1 LYKRGRPERLYFDN
15 GANYSAKEILQA
27 CLRLG
32 IALTHAPVRDG
43 AAKGKIERFF
53 RGFRDRFLTCH
64 TDFDSLEDLNRKTT
78 DWIEN
83 HYNRSYHSGIG
94 MVPID
99 RFNLDARRLVFLTDH
114 DYADE
119 VFFVE
124 ETRKVNKTNLFSLNG
139 QRLECPVDLREKTIT
154 VRFDR
159 TRRDTYIV
167 YLNDRRIGPAHP
179 VNLTANGNRS

>member
-1 LYKRGRPERLYFDN
+1 
-15 GANYSAKEILQA
+15 
-27 CLRLG
+27 
-32 IALTHAPVRDG
+32 
-43 AAKGKIERFF
+43 
-53 RGFRDRFLTCH
+53 
-64 TDFDSLEDLNRKTT
+64 
-78 DWIEN
+78 
-83 HYNRSYHSGIG
+83 
-94 MVPID
+94 
-99 RFNLDARRLVFLTDH
+99 VFLTDH

-179 VNLTANGNRS
+179 VNLTANGHRS